1 MRKGV
6 KRAVLGVAAV
16 AVVVGGMAACG
27 GPHCPWGSPKRGPWD
42 YGEDGW
48 AEGRARMVERI
59 SDRLGLNAEQKV
71 KLDAL
76 ADAMS
81 EQRMTLRGDNG
92 LAADL
97 GAVIAGRTFDR
108 AKAQSLVEQKVAAVQ
123 AHSPTVLDRM
133 AAFYDS
139 LTPPQQQKVRDRLGW
154 NHGDRAW

>member
-6 KRAVLGVAAV
+6 KRAVLGVTAV

-27 GPHCPWGSPKRGPWD
+27 GPRGPW
-42 YGEDGW
+42 GHGPWGGSEENV
-48 AEGRARMVERI
+48 AEHREKMVERI
-59 SDRLGLNAEQKV
+59 SDRLDLNVEQKG
-71 KLDAL
+71 KLNAL

-81 EQRMTLRGDNG
+81 EQRKALRGEND
-92 LAADL
+92 LRTDL
-97 GAVIAGRTFDR
+97 GAVIAGNTFDR

-139 LTPPQQQKVRDRLGW
+139 LTPQQQQKVRDRLTRH
-154 NHGDRAW
+154 HGGNGR